1 MQPTGTTLSCR
12 QESLLALL
20 EMFDSYAPR
29 SSSSSSPPT
38 PVPNSTP
45 SASLQELLDQC
56 GITVER
62 LQEGNGGGGLWYHY
76 NKLKDKARTAI
87 HGKSDQFLVVILI
100 LPLTR
105 SLTRSITHS
114 INQSNNLYQIYRRRN
129 ESKRL
134 SIQHKD
140 AVTCMTR
147 LGNLT
152 FQQLT
157 TLPRMHSRHCHHLH
171 PPSINIHPASC
182 LCLRP

>member
-1 MQPTGTTLSCR
+1 MDKFENAWFEACKEYYDPMQPTATTLSCR

-20 EMFDSYAPR
+20 EMFHSYAPR

-62 LQEGNGGGGLWYHY
+62 LQEGNGDGGLWYHY

-100 LPLTR
+100 LPLTHSLNH
-105 SLTRSITHS
+105 SLTHSITHS
-114 INQSNNLYQIYRRRN
+114 LNHSLTHSLNQSPTH
-129 ESKRL
+129 S
-134 SIQHKD
+134 
-140 AVTCMTR
+140 
-147 LGNLT
+147 LT
-152 FQQLT
+152 
-157 TLPRMHSRHCHHLH
+157 HSRTDSLTH
-171 PPSINIHPASC
+171 
-182 LCLRP
+182 